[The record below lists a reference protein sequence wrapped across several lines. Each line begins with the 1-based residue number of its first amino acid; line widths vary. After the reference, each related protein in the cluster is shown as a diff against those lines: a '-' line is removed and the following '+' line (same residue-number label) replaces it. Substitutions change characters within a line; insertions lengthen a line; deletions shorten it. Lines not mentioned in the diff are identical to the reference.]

1 MFKITALLSSTVLT
15 WGLISHAG
23 LILPSVG
30 AAEVAQNSLSLAKR
44 QTITGTKIS
53 IIPPVGFV
61 QATRFSG
68 YQEEKY
74 GTSIAVTEIPAPIS
88 QLKLGLT
95 NPQELAKR
103 GMVLLEQE
111 DVRLNDRD
119 GIIFKVKQSAYDS
132 EFQKWILLLGNETES
147 IIITASLLQELEAQY
162 SKILRDSL
170 LTVQWDT
177 TTANGLTEGLDYA
190 VEEFGTLKL
199 AKRISN
205 SLLYTENGEF
215 PAKSNEDPIFVVSP
229 SVAPQNNDLESFA
242 RTRLLQTE
250 NLTEIKIQ
258 SSNKI
263 TIDSHKA
270 YEIIAVGKDIKTQF
284 LVSLYQVILLDKN
297 NYYYIMQGQVD
308 ARFKV
313 QYIPIFQQM
322 ARSFHRK

>member
-1 MFKITALLSSTVLT
+1 
-15 WGLISHAG
+15 
-23 LILPSVG
+23 
-30 AAEVAQNSLSLAKR
+30 
-44 QTITGTKIS
+44 
-53 IIPPVGFV
+53 
-61 QATRFSG
+61 
-68 YQEEKY
+68 
-74 GTSIAVTEIPAPIS
+74 
-88 QLKLGLT
+88 
-95 NPQELAKR
+95 
-103 GMVLLEQE
+103 
-111 DVRLNDRD
+111 
-119 GIIFKVKQSAYDS
+119 
-132 EFQKWILLLGNETES
+132 
-147 IIITASLLQELEAQY
+147 
-162 SKILRDSL
+162 
-170 LTVQWDT
+170 
-177 TTANGLTEGLDYA
+177 LDYA

-270 YEIIAVGKDIKTQF
+270 YEIMAIGKDIKTQS
-284 LVSLYQVILLDKN
+284 LVSVYQVILLDKN

-308 ARFKV
+308 ARFNDR
-313 QYIPIFQQM
+313 YLPIFQQI